1 MHICYLSSEYP
12 LWQNGGL
19 GSFLQTI
26 SRQLV
31 LMGHKVTILGIGKAD
46 NEVIID
52 DKGVQ
57 IYRLPKPKFSYFKF
71 YQNTKSI
78 NIKLAIIHENNPI
91 DIIESPEQ
99 GLFLIKKLKGIKY
112 VIRLHGGHHFFA
124 EGENRSINFFHGL
137 KERWSFKKADA
148 FIAVSNYVKEHTS
161 KYLSFNEKPLEV
173 INYPINLELF
183 KPMPEV
189 QIEPFNITFAGTVCE
204 KKGVRQLIE
213 AMPMVINKFPKARLH
228 IYGRDWFDYNNQSYI
243 EILKVQ
249 YPQIINQCV
258 IFHGSVPFDEIP
270 KCYAKAQI
278 CVFPSHVET
287 QGLVAPEA
295 MAMGKLVVFSE
306 LGPGKETVKHKE
318 TGLLCNPHDPKS
330 IAEQIVWGL
339 NNPDL
344 NHKLVSEALLFA
356 KSKFSLLK
364 IANRNISFYDELIN
378 S

>member
-31 LMGHKVTILGIGKAD
+31 LMGHKVSILGIGKAD

-57 IYRLPKPKFSYFKF
+57 IYRLPEPKFSYFKF

-78 NIKLAIIHENNPI
+78 NIKLALIHENNPI

-99 GLFLIKKLKGIKY
+99 GLFRIKKLKGIKY

>member
-31 LMGHKVTILGIGKAD
+31 LMGHKVSILGIGKAD

-57 IYRLPKPKFSYFKF
+57 IYRLPEPKFSYFKF

-78 NIKLAIIHENNPI
+78 NIKLALIHENNPI

-99 GLFLIKKLKGIKY
+99 GLFRIKKLKGIKY

-124 EGENRSINFFHGL
+124 EGENRRINFFHGL
-137 KERWSFKKADA
+137 KEKWSFKKADA

-173 INYPINLELF
+173 INSPINLELF
-183 KPMPEV
+183 KPMPEAT
-189 QIEPFNITFAGTVCE
+189 IEPFNITFAGTVCE

-213 AMPMVINKFPKARLH
+213 AMPMIINKFPKARLH
-228 IYGRDWFDYNNQSYI
+228 IYGRDWFDHNNQSYI
-243 EILKVQ
+243 KMLNVQ

-330 IAEQIVWGL
+330 IAEQIVWGFSNTDKVEAIQ
-339 NNPDL
+339 NNAAYFIQL
-344 NHKLVSEALLFA
+344 KYNLYKVSE
-356 KSKFSLLK
+356 
-364 IANRNISFYDELIN
+364 RNLTFFNDFR
-378 S
+378 